1 MKLLTLL
8 LCITML
14 FSCDSKEGLSPVTE
28 TEIIDF
34 SDLLAVDFSNLE
46 NYENQ
51 TIPNYITGDNTNGNI
66 ITNEVA
72 TLGRILFYDKNLS
85 IDNTIAC
92 ASCHK
97 QELAFSD
104 DNSQSIGVDGLTGR
118 HSMRLVNARFSNEAQ
133 FFWDERANTLEEQT
147 TMPIQDHLEMGF
159 SGEEGDLDFN
169 DLIAKLQGTAYYP
182 DLFNLAFGDNSVSE
196 ERIQNALAQF
206 IRSIQSFDSKY
217 DAGRTNT
224 NNDGQPFANFT
235 TQENLGKQLFLQPP
249 VFNTQSERINGG
261 IGCAGC
267 HQAPE
272 FSIDPNSRNNGVI
285 GTADQTG
292 LDLNVTRAPTLRDIV
307 SADGSSNGPFMHI
320 GVSNTLAT
328 VLNHYN
334 SITINGNTDLDPR
347 LRPNGIGQQLNLTTD
362 ERNAVIAFLRTLTGS
377 DIYTNQKWSDPF
389 IEQ

>member
-14 FSCDSKEGLSPVTE
+14 YSCDSNEGLSPVTE

-34 SDLLAVDFSNLE
+34 SELLAIDFSNLE

-51 TIPNYITGDNTNGNI
+51 TVPNYITRDNTNGNI
-66 ITNEVA
+66 ITDEGA
-72 TLGRILFYDKNLS
+72 TLGRVLFYDKNLS
-85 IDNTIAC
+85 VDNTIAC

-97 QELAFSD
+97 QTFAFSD
-104 DNSQSIGVDGLTGR
+104 DAAISDGVNGVTGR
-118 HSMRLVNARFSNEAQ
+118 HSMRLVNARFSSEVN
-133 FFWDERANTLEEQT
+133 FFWDERANSLEEQT
-147 TMPIQDHLEMGF
+147 TMPIQDHVEMGF
-159 SGEEGDLDFN
+159 SGENGDLDFN

-182 DLFNLAFGDNSVSE
+182 DLFNIAFGDTSISE
-196 ERIQNALAQF
+196 ERIQEALAQF

-217 DAGRTNT
+217 DTGRTNT
-224 NNDGQPFANFT
+224 NDDEQPFANFNA
-235 TQENLGKQLFLQPP
+235 QENLGKQLFLQAP

-272 FSIDPNSRNNGVI
+272 FSIDPNSLNNGVI
-285 GTADQTG
+285 GAANETG
-292 LDLNVTRAPTLRDIV
+292 TDFTVTRSSSLRDIV

-334 SITINGNTDLDPR
+334 SITINGNTNLDPR
-347 LRPNGIGQQLNLTTD
+347 LKPNGIGQQLNLTDD
-362 ERNAVIAFLRTLTGS
+362 ERNAVIAFLRTLTGN

-389 IEQ
+389 IAQ